1 MEFVPKR
8 HQELALEFLRTHN
21 RCALFLDMGLGKTVV
36 SLTVAKELLDD
47 YRIETILVIAP
58 KRVAEDTWTR
68 EKDKWDHLK
77 ELRVTKVLGSCE
89 HRVKALA
96 EDADVYVI
104 NRENVQWLVE
114 YYNGVWPFDLVII
127 DELSSFKSPQAKRFK
142 MLRRVIKQS
151 DFVWGL
157 TGTPASNGYMDL
169 WAEIFLIDGG
179 DRLGKYIGS
188 YRQQFFY
195 AGAHKGHIV
204 YEYRLRPGAKAR
216 IDQRLSDICLS
227 MSKEDWLQ
235 LPDIIFNEV
244 RVKMTSSE
252 RKIYDKFQRDRVL
265 PLLGDKLSSIDEMSS
280 AVLGETAAV
289 LSGKLLQMANGA
301 VYDDDGNVFQL
312 HNQKLDALNEI
323 AESSQGTPLLV
334 FYSYKNDVDRIK
346 LKFPYAVELKNS
358 DDIERW
364 NKGEIQMLLC
374 HPASAGYGLNLQE
387 GSHIMVW
394 FGLPWSLENYQQSI
408 ARLHRQGQEHPVIC
422 HHIICEDT
430 IDDRVLAALRN
441 KDATQKSLLDALK
454 GYLKNGLS

>member
-1 MEFVPKR
+1 MKFQPKR
-8 HQELALEFLRTHN
+8 HQELAIEFLRTHSH
-21 RCALFLDMGLGKTVV
+21 CALFLDMGLGKTVC

-47 YRIETILVIAP
+47 FKIEKILVIAP

-77 ELRVTKVLGSCE
+77 ELRVVKILGSCE

-104 NRENVQWLVE
+104 NRENTQWLVE
-114 YYNGVWPFDLVII
+114 YLNGVWPFDMVII
-127 DELSSFKSPQAKRFK
+127 DELSSFKNPQSKRFK

-169 WAEIFLIDGG
+169 WSQIFLIDSGT
-179 DRLGKYIGS
+179 RLGKFIGA
-188 YRQQFFY
+188 YRQQFFT
-195 AGAHKGHIV
+195 AGAHRGYVV
-204 YEYRLRPGAKAR
+204 YEYKLRPGAKER
-216 IDQRLSDICLS
+216 IDKLLSDICLS

-265 PLLGDKLSSIDEMSS
+265 PLLGDKLSSIDDMSS

-312 HNQKLDALNEI
+312 HNEKLDALGEI
-323 AESSQGTPLLV
+323 IESSQGTPLLV
-334 FYSYKNDVDRIK
+334 FYSYKHDIDRIK
-346 LKFPYAVELKNS
+346 ARFPYARELKNS
-358 DDIERW
+358 DDIEMW
-364 NKGEIQMLLC
+364 NKGEIPMLLC

-387 GSHIMVW
+387 GSHVMVW

-422 HHIICEDT
+422 HHIICENT
-430 IDDRVLAALRN
+430 IDDKVLAALHSKN
-441 KDATQKSLLDALK
+441 ATQKSLLDALK
-454 GYLKNGLS
+454 GYLKDE

>member
-1 MEFVPKR
+1 MKFIPKH
-8 HQELALEFLRTHN
+8 HQEIAIDFLRTHSH
-21 RCALFLDMGLGKTVV
+21 CALFLDMGLGKTVV
-36 SLTVAKELLDD
+36 SLTVASELLADFK
-47 YRIETILVIAP
+47 IEKALVIAP

-77 ELRVTKVLGSCE
+77 ELRVCKVLGSASE
-89 HRVKALA
+89 RQQALQT
-96 EDADVYVI
+96 DADVYVI

-114 YYNGVWPFDLVII
+114 YCNGVWPFDLVII

-142 MLRRVIKQS
+142 MLRRVIGQS
-151 DFVWGL
+151 AFVWGL

-169 WAEIFLIDGG
+169 WSQIFLIDGG

-188 YRQQFFY
+188 YRQQYFY
-195 AGAHKGHIV
+195 AGAHRGYV
-204 YEYRLRPGAKAR
+204 VFEYKLRSGAKER

-252 RKIYDKFQRDRVL
+252 RKVYDKFQRDRVL

-312 HNQKLDALNEI
+312 HNEKLDALGEI
-323 AESSQGTPLLV
+323 IESSQGTPLLV
-334 FYSYKNDVDRIK
+334 FYSYKHDVDRIK
-346 LKFPYAVELKNS
+346 ARFPEAVVLNDS
-358 DDIERW
+358 NDIERW
-364 NKGEIQMLLC
+364 NKGEIPMLLC
-374 HPASAGYGLNLQE
+374 HPASAGYGINLQE

-430 IDDRVLAALRN
+430 IDEKVLKALQS

-454 GYLKNGLS
+454 GYLKG